1 MCVLLLLLLLL
12 CVVVVVVVCVCG
24 AAAELASFFSFVF
37 LLASAVERSFCCLS
51 GCLSLSLSMT
61 KSYAIFKAMIHFQS
75 RS

>member
-1 MCVLLLLLLLL
+1 MCFVFTVVVVVCVLLLLLL
-12 CVVVVVVVCVCG
+12 CVCG
-24 AAAELASFFSFVF
+24 AAAELASFFVFVF